1 MTDMS
6 TTPLFQPGANIAM
19 KVPADAF
26 DATVAFYT
34 ETLGFRVESR
44 DTSSVVI
51 DFDGKHLWIDRV
63 ETIEKSEVWLEVATH
78 DLAAASSHLAAKRVE
93 RCDEV
98 ESLPEGMAA
107 FWIKNPAAVV
117 HLVTETAS

>member
-1 MTDMS
+1 
-6 TTPLFQPGANIAM
+6 M
-19 KVPADAF
+19 KVPTEAF

-34 ETLGFRVESR
+34 KTLGFRVESR
-44 DTSSVVI
+44 DASSVVI
-51 DFDGKHLWIDRV
+51 DFVGKHLWIDRV

-78 DLAAASSHLAAKRVE
+78 DLAAASSHLAANGVT

-98 ESLPEGMAA
+98 EALPKGMVA
-107 FWIKNPAAVV
+107 FWIKNPASVV

>member
-1 MTDMS
+1 MS

-19 KVPADAF
+19 KVPAAAF

-44 DTSSVVI
+44 DASSVVI
-51 DFDGKHLWIDRV
+51 DFGGKHLWIDRV

-78 DLAAASSHLAAKRVE
+78 NLAAASSHLAANGVT

-98 ESLPEGMAA
+98 EALPDGMAA

-117 HLVTETAS
+117 HLVTETAP